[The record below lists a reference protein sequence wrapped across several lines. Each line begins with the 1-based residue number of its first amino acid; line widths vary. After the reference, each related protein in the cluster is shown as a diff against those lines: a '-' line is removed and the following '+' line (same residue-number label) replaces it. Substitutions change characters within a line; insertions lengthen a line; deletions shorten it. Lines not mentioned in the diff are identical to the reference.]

1 MCDDAGCGS
10 DVSMDTSADTSTDTS
25 ADTSCDTSTDAAPEI
40 ESDVGTSEVAPEPSD
55 SGDAGLESDNA
66 LSESNEITGDTGAS
80 EIPEAESG
88 MECDDLAEPISEE
101 ADDHSEVADESDNA
115 LSENSEID
123 SGTESSE
130 VADTENEI
138 ESDGLA
144 EATTDD
150 TEPNAGASEA
160 LMSDEGAEATTG
172 ENAEEQPEQGDNVP
186 TGYTPEQWS
195 AEKGIRDY
203 LANHDYGMG
212 DYDTYSKDPE
222 WQQLN
227 NDRLIANGQAPVD
240 YSADNKAQTEQGDKT
255 APPGYTTEQWNA
267 FQDINRY
274 HSDHNYGMGDYET
287 YSQDPEWQRLNDAYR
302 TANGQAPL
310 DYSTGNELQPE
321 PRAVYNE
328 VVNPTNELNN
338 NYENQSEFDARDLS
352 TQERK
357 AFENYASDIFS
368 NPVNYQTMN
377 NILRGKDTGYMTDY
391 QREQSNIDIGLM
403 RDALD
408 RKELAQDTQLY
419 RGLSDPRHIF
429 GADYAQ
435 KTPQELIDS
444 VKGKEFCEEGFLST
458 STSKDAASQFAH
470 SFDGAVMSINA
481 PKGANGMCMGEL
493 NGFKG
498 EKEFLMP
505 PGTTYTINDA
515 RKDQYGNW
523 QFDTTITGRRK

>member
-203 LANHDYGMG
+203 LANHD
-212 DYDTYSKDPE
+212 
-222 WQQLN
+222 
-227 NDRLIANGQAPVD
+227 
-240 YSADNKAQTEQGDKT
+240 
-255 APPGYTTEQWNA
+255 
-267 FQDINRY
+267 
-274 HSDHNYGMGDYET
+274 YGMGDYET